1 MQSTFVLAQLEALP
15 LPEDNLRKAEAAVE
29 KAVKLYHPDFMV
41 FPEVFMS
48 HYPAGTDRSVILGV
62 GEALDGP
69 FVKGMQKLAKENQI
83 WMVFGMREKVEKMMR
98 MTGIIIQQSC

>member
-15 LPEDNLRKAEAAVE
+15 LPEDNLKKAAAAVE

-62 GEALDGP
+62 GEPLDGP

-83 WMVFGMREKVEKMMR
+83 WMVFGMREKVEDDADD
-98 MTGIIIQQSC
+98 GHVEQPG